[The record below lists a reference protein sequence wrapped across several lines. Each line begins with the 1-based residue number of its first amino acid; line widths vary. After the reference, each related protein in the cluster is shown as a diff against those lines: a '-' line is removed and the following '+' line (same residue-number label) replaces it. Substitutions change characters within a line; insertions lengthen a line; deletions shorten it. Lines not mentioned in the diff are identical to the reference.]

1 MDFGIVKDL
10 LMFLLPGGALG
21 SVVTW
26 FATRRERNVT
36 ALAKLQESIDLL
48 TKKYSAVLDENVQLK
63 ADNAEYRA
71 NQQILEAKIDA
82 LTERVNLLTEQLKK
96 NENEIESN
104 IAGVSRKAAARR
116 PSGAGGG
123 VVRNAGKTVP
133 KRVVRGDAVAA
144 GHRGGKRQRK
154 DVGDER
160 PSGDVGDGGHDGGDG
175 AGGDSL
181 DDGPGDGTVRPS

>member
-1 MDFGIVKDL
+1 MIKDL

-71 NQQILEAKIDA
+71 NQKILEAKIDA
-82 LTERVNLLTEQLKK
+82 LTERVNHLTEQLKK
-96 NENEIESN
+96 NEDEIESN
-104 IAGVSRKAAARR
+104 IEGISRKAAASRT
-116 PSGAGGG
+116 GTGGG
-123 VVRNAGKTVP
+123 VVRNNKKPVT
-133 KRVVRGDAVAA
+133 KRVSKGGAFAS
-144 GHRGGKRQRK
+144 GHRGGNLRRN
-154 DVGDER
+154 VVEEER
-160 PSGDVGDGGHDGGDG
+160 HQGEGGDG
-175 AGGDSL
+175 DAVLG
-181 DDGPGDGTVRPS
+181 DGPAGDGSDEDAGLGSC